1 MVKPQI
7 IKGFVLFV
15 SNEKKDIYILLES
28 VGRMKRTANINRPF
42 LRWAG
47 GKTWLT
53 DFVLSLTDGL
63 EINHYY
69 EPFLG
74 GGAIFFA
81 LAPKI
86 ATLSDV
92 NAELIHTYITLR
104 DKPEDVISILKTFR
118 NDSECYYRIRSD
130 VRADDVYMCA
140 RFIFLNQTSYNGL
153 YRVNMAGQYNVPFGR
168 RDIDFIKEDHLRYV
182 SQLLQGT
189 DLRCG
194 DFGCYAHEIQAG
206 DLVFLDPPYTVSHNQ
221 NGFIKYNQHLFSLDD
236 QYRLKN
242 FIDQIKAQGAYYILT
257 NAAHDKIREIFS
269 DGDIMYTRNR
279 HSTIGGNQAQRGHVD
294 EFVFTNIQMGE

>member
-1 MVKPQI
+1 M
-7 IKGFVLFV
+7 
-15 SNEKKDIYILLES
+15 SNVQKDIYVLSES
-28 VGRMKRTANINRPF
+28 VCSMKRTANIDRPF

-53 DFVLSLTDGL
+53 DFVLSLTKNL
-63 EINHYY
+63 EINRYY

-74 GGAIFFA
+74 GGAVFFA
-81 LAPKI
+81 LKPQN

-104 DKPEDVISILKTFR
+104 EKPEEVISVLKTFQ

-130 VRADDVYMCA
+130 VREDGVYMCA

-168 RDIDFIKEDHLRYV
+168 RNIDFIKEDHLRHV
-182 SQLLQGT
+182 SQLLQGV

-194 DFGCYAHEIQAG
+194 DFGNYENEIQSD

-221 NGFIKYNQHLFSLDD
+221 NGFIKYNQHLFSLED
-236 QYRLKN
+236 QYRLKAYV
-242 FIDQIKAQGAYYILT
+242 DQIKAHGAYYILT
-257 NAAHDKIREIFS
+257 NAAHDKIREIFD